1 MSSGYFAL
9 AAVFSISL
17 FGCSKSFLNK
27 TPESSLT
34 TGNFPLSATDAE
46 SELTGAYD
54 WMVFYTNFYQYD
66 NFMNTDGKSD
76 NCYVNSDNVSAEQP
90 LEYFSTVTSTNGNVQ
105 RDWQELYND
114 IRAANAVLDDVPNIS
129 DPALTA
135 PGRFRFSGEARFLR
149 AYHYYWLVTEL
160 GELSVILS
168 VRMAEISIP
177 RAIRPPRYMRKWSP
191 T

>member
-1 MSSGYFAL
+1 MRTTNLFYMPNYMSSRYFAL

-17 FGCSKSFLNK
+17 AGCSKSFLNK

-54 WMVFYTNFYQYD
+54 WMVYYTNFYQYD

-90 LEYFSTVTSTNGNVQ
+90 LEYF
-105 RDWQELYND
+105 
-114 IRAANAVLDDVPNIS
+114 
-129 DPALTA
+129 
-135 PGRFRFSGEARFLR
+135 
-149 AYHYYWLVTEL
+149 
-160 GELSVILS
+160 
-168 VRMAEISIP
+168 P
-177 RAIRPPRYMRKWSP
+177 R
-191 T
+191 